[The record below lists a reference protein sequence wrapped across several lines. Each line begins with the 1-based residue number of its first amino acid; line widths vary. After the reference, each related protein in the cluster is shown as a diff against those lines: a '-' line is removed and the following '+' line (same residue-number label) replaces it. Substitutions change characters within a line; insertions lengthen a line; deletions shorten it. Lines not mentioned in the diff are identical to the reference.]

1 MWEGEST
8 AGSFPFLTMVLAVR
22 RVFRPRAIP
31 GPTCTC
37 TSRLCHTMALLRASR
52 SDRVQTCSAQAGNA
66 IVYECIQTI
75 MAVESESGPYTMRT
89 PPPPHSR
96 PSHMGHS
103 SMYTRIALAVTTK
116 DRESLRHPP
125 CYQ

>member
-1 MWEGEST
+1 MGGREHGGQFSVSDHGVGSST
-8 AGSFPFLTMVLAVR
+8 SVP
-22 RVFRPRAIP
+22 PP
-31 GPTCTC
+31 
-37 TSRLCHTMALLRASR
+37 CHTRPYLYLYLTPVPHPALLRASR
-52 SDRVQTCSAQAGNA
+52 FDRVQTCSAQAGNA

-116 DRESLRHPP
+116 DRESLRHP
-125 CYQ
+125 

>member
-8 AGSFPFLTMVLAVR
+8 AGSFPFLTMVS
-22 RVFRPRAIP
+22 
-31 GPTCTC
+31 GSS
-37 TSRLCHTMALLRASR
+37 TSVPPPCHTRPYLYLYLTPVPHPALLRASR

-103 SMYTRIALAVTTK
+103 SMYTR
-116 DRESLRHPP
+116 E
-125 CYQ
+125 